1 MARRRLGGRGKTS
14 ELADLAAKSYWRA
27 VDARRALSA
36 WEKSGEPMTAFA
48 KAHGLKAS
56 RLAWWRKRLGAEKPT
71 ASRCAGA
78 STEAVRFLPVVAVG
92 GADACDEA
100 DTTRPQPAPIELV
113 LPSGHVVRV
122 AAGFDAGEL
131 SRLLDVL
138 EAR

>member
-1 MARRRLGGRGKTS
+1 MAKRRQGGRGNKS
-14 ELADLAAKSYWRA
+14 ELADLAGKSYWRE

-36 WEKSGEPMTAFA
+36 WKESGEPMTSFA
-48 KAHGLKAS
+48 EAHGLKAS
-56 RLAWWRKRLGAEKPT
+56 RLAWWRKRLRAARPE
-71 ASRCAGA
+71 ARRCAGA

-92 GADACDEA
+92 DAFACDEA
-100 DTTRPQPAPIELV
+100 NTTRPPPAPIEFVLV
-113 LPSGHVVRV
+113 SGHLVRV